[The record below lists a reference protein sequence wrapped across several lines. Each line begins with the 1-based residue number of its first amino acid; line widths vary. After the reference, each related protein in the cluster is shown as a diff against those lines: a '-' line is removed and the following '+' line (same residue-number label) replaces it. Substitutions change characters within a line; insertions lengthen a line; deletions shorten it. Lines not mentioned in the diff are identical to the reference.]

1 MVAGD
6 FRGTGTGMTG
16 ATAVERL
23 RQYLRDLSPE
33 ARALLLAELERGALG
48 ERNAALDMILD
59 ELRTQ
64 VRRSNRASERLDA
77 PDRRFFLPLEP
88 FLVDDEI
95 PERISGRVPRAA
107 LPRVWTWIERDL
119 IPGETESFLRE
130 ARTALATGNTAE
142 VDKRVHDFQGRALAA
157 IEKALTSLSADPKAR
172 QRLAAQLGG
181 ERAFEA
187 LAEIIAILHIREAL
201 HELALRLPEHIKN
214 LADGELDTVRALFDV
229 PAVRR
234 PDVFPYA
241 LVLLLSRLAS
251 PIQLL
256 RLATATLESDS
267 AKRIGET
274 PFAFAIDLVI
284 DETSRT
290 AVRLARDLRGN
301 FIPEACADIKRFHD
315 LARGLAGE
323 IDLSDD
329 TRWGKRLSHLRADT
343 AALLRSHIDGLPGQV
358 RRLLRPRSKEEIGV
372 GAIDPHHVADVEGSL
387 EVLRACRAYAAE
399 VAVSEITLRVT
410 SELESCL
417 DNATQALLDSVRNAP
432 PDERPFRVSQLNAA
446 VRFAGKIF
454 GRRYAELLAKAA
466 EVAIQSERRAAQG

>member
-1 MVAGD
+1 MVARE
-6 FRGTGTGMTG
+6 FRGTGTGMSD

-23 RQYLRDLSPE
+23 RQYLRELSPE
-33 ARALLLAELERGALG
+33 ARALLLTELERGALG
-48 ERNAALDMILD
+48 NRNAALDMILE
-59 ELRTQ
+59 ELRAD
-64 VRRSNRASERLDA
+64 VRNSNRSSERLDA

-95 PERISGRVPRAA
+95 PERISGRIPRAA

-119 IPGETESFLRE
+119 MPGETETFLRE
-130 ARTALATGNTAE
+130 ARVALAAGNTAQA
-142 VDKRVHDFQGRALAA
+142 DKLVHDFQAKALTA
-157 IEKALTSLSADPKAR
+157 IEKALTALSGDPKAR
-172 QRLAAQLGG
+172 QRFAAQLGG
-181 ERAFEA
+181 DRAFEA
-187 LAEIIAILHIREAL
+187 LSEIVAIFRIRDAL

-214 LADGELDTVRALFDV
+214 LTDADLDTARALFDV
-229 PAVRR
+229 PAVKR

-251 PIQLL
+251 PVQLL
-256 RLATATLESDS
+256 RLATAALETDS
-267 AKRIGET
+267 ARRIGET
-274 PFAFAIDLVI
+274 PFAFAIDLVV
-284 DETSRT
+284 DDTSRT
-290 AVRLARDLRGN
+290 AVRIARDLRGN

-343 AALLRSHIDGLPGQV
+343 AVLLRSHIDGLPGQV
-358 RRLLRPRSKEEIGV
+358 RRLLRPRSKEEIGIGV
-372 GAIDPHHVADVEGSL
+372 IDPHQVADVEGSL
-387 EVLRACRAYAAE
+387 EVLRACRTYAAE
-399 VAVSEITLRVT
+399 VAVSEITLRLT
-410 SELESCL
+410 SELETCL

-446 VRFAGKIF
+446 VRFASKIF

-466 EVAIQSERRAAQG
+466 EVAVQSERRAAQA